1 MVFLGSV
8 GFLTAFQREFRLS
21 GGGLGCGDPDSLPMT

>member
-21 GGGLGCGDPDSLPMT
+21 GGAWVVVTLILFR